1 MRVEAD
7 GITVVL
13 GGRPVL
19 VDLDFEA
26 VSGDVTIILGQ
37 NGSGKT
43 TLTRTLIGE
52 IRPVKGQV
60 RLNGHDVSTL
70 KPSRMARMRA
80 VLPQIVSLSFPFTV
94 REVVRLGVEAGGGSL
109 STNAAVDACLEKV
122 GLSGYAGR
130 KIHQLSGGEQQR
142 VHLARVLA
150 QVLADEGEVGPRWLF
165 LDEPV
170 SSLDLKHQ
178 IAVMDIARDFARIGG
193 GVIAV
198 LHDINLAARYA
209 NRVYILGQGGVIA
222 SGNPDTV
229 MTSRTISDCYG
240 VEISVEKIM
249 DRQYFVP
256 A

>member
-1 MRVEAD
+1 MRIEAD
-7 GITVVL
+7 NITVVL
-13 GGRPVL
+13 GGLPVL

-26 VSGDVTIILGQ
+26 EAGDVTVILGQ

-52 IRPVKGQV
+52 LRPAKGQV
-60 RLNGHDVSTL
+60 RINGHDVSTL

-80 VLPQIVSLSFPFTV
+80 VLPQTVSLSFPFTV

-109 STNAAVDACLEKV
+109 SPHAAIDACLAKV

-150 QVLADEGEVGPRWLF
+150 QVLADDGEDGPRWLF

-178 IAVMDIARDFARIGG
+178 IAVMETARDFARSGG

-209 NRVYILGQGGVIA
+209 DSVFILGQDGVIA
-222 SGNPDTV
+222 SGAPDSV

-240 VEISVEKIM
+240 VEIAVENIL